1 MVVFSYMQ
9 GEVGKN
15 ISMKIYK
22 ARVMGFCYGVRK
34 AMEIAENAAVSGQKT
49 VTLGPIIHNP
59 QVVARLAGKGISPVM
74 STDEITDETV
84 IIRSHGIGPSC
95 YNNLKRKKS
104 VLLDATC
111 PFVKRNQ
118 EIAKGLAAEGKKIV
132 LVGEKKHPEM
142 LSVAEWAGEAP
153 YIVETMEDVEALPD
167 LDEVHIVIQTTFSLS
182 LADRLITAIKRK
194 AGSVSVH
201 KTICNA
207 TSDRQMAA
215 GELARNVDVMIV
227 IGGRNSAN
235 TGRLVEVCQAEGAVT
250 HHIETA
256 AELKK
261 EWFHSQCKVGIT
273 AGASTPDWIIEEV
286 FFIMEDM
293 NEMLEQEEMN
303 LDVHKGSVV
312 EGKVVDLTDDKA
324 WISFGYKTEAVL
336 PLHEYSYPE
345 PASLK
350 DVLQVG
356 DSLRVQVVSSVKE
369 DSTIFVSKI
378 KVDRLA
384 DWDVAKEAFDKGEP
398 VECEGIEAIKVGLLV
413 QLKSLRGFIPLSQ
426 GDLRF
431 VHSLQ
436 SLVGQKFKAKI
447 LEVDPTKNRLVLSRK
462 AVLEE
467 QRTGELD
474 VIEQAYENG
483 EVLKGTVKKI
493 MPYGAFVALNGIE
506 GLLHISDVSWRKIS
520 KVEDVLQ
527 PEQVIDVKIKSFDR
541 EKQRISFSHKDCL
554 PNPWET
560 AVKDHEVDDI
570 VGARVVKILEF
581 GVIVELE
588 DGLTGLLHINEMTQ
602 DHNKKPGDICRVGDD
617 LTVRIIGIDEA
628 RKRISFSLVEA
639 PVHEEAEVEAE
650 TEEKV
655 KE

>member
-1 MVVFSYMQ
+1 M
-9 GEVGKN
+9 E
-15 ISMKIYK
+15 IYK
-22 ARVMGFCYGVRK
+22 SKVMGFCYGVRK
-34 AMEIAENAAVSGQKT
+34 AMQIAEKAALSGRKT

-59 QVVARLAGKGISPVM
+59 QVVKKLADKGIPPVN
-74 STDEITDETV
+74 SADDITDEAV

-95 YNNLKRKKS
+95 YNNLKCKKS

-118 EIAKGLAAEGKKIV
+118 MIVKDLAAEGKTII

-142 LSVAEWAGEAP
+142 LSVAEWAGEHP
-153 YIVETMEDVEALPD
+153 VIVETEEDAEALPHVK
-167 LDEVHIVIQTTFSLS
+167 EAHIVIQTTFSLT
-182 LADRLITAIKRK
+182 LADELIEAISRK
-194 AGSVSVH
+194 ADSVSVH

-207 TSDRQMAA
+207 TAERQTAA
-215 GELARNVDVMIV
+215 KELARNVDVMIV

-235 TGRLVEVCQAEGAVT
+235 TGRLVEVCRREGAVT

-256 AELKK
+256 EELKP
-261 EWFHSQCKVGIT
+261 EWFRSYDKIGIT

-286 FFIMEDM
+286 VLIMEDM

-312 EGKVVDLTDDKA
+312 DGTVVDVDDDKA

-336 PLHEYSYPE
+336 PIHEYSYPE

-350 DVLQVG
+350 DVLKAG
-356 DSLRVQVVSSVKE
+356 DTLRVQVVSGIKE

-384 DWDVAKEAFDKGEP
+384 DWDIAQEAFDKNEA

-436 SLVGQKFKAKI
+436 NLVGQKFEAKI
-447 LEVDPTKNRLVLSRK
+447 LEVDRTKNRLVLSRK

-467 QRTGELD
+467 QRTDELD
-474 VIEQAYENG
+474 VIEEAYKNG

-493 MPYGAFVALNGIE
+493 MPYGAFIALRGVE
-506 GLLHISDVSWRKIS
+506 GLLHISDISWKKIS

-527 PEQVIDVKIKSFDR
+527 PDQEIDVKIKSFDR
-541 EKQRISFSHKDCL
+541 EKQRISFSHKECL

-560 AVKDHEVDDI
+560 AVNDHEIDD
-570 VGARVVKILEF
+570 VVEAKVVKILEF

-602 DHNKKPGDICRVGDD
+602 DHNKKTSDICRVGDV
-617 LTVRIIGIDEA
+617 LHVRIIGIDEA
-628 RKRISFSLVEA
+628 RKRISFSLVDA
-639 PVHEEAEVEAE
+639 PAHEKEEE
-650 TEEKV
+650 TEE
-655 KE
+655 

>member
-1 MVVFSYMQ
+1 
-9 GEVGKN
+9 
-15 ISMKIYK
+15 MKIYK
-22 ARVMGFCYGVRK
+22 AKAMGFCYGVRR
-34 AMEIAENAAVSGQKT
+34 AMEIAEKAANSGKKT
-49 VTLGPIIHNP
+49 VTLGSIIHNP
-59 QVVARLAGKGISPVM
+59 QVVKRLADKGVPAVGSV
-74 STDEITDETV
+74 DEITDEAV

-95 YNNLKRKKS
+95 YNNLKCKNS

-118 EIAKGLAAEGKKIV
+118 DIAKKLVAEGKQIV
-132 LVGEKKHPEM
+132 LIGEKKHPEM
-142 LSVAEWAGEAP
+142 LSVAEWAGEKP
-153 YIVETMEDVEALPD
+153 FLVETMADVEQLPYM
-167 LDEVHIVIQTTFSLS
+167 EEAHIVIQTTFSIA
-182 LADRLITAIKRK
+182 LADRLIAAISEK
-194 AGSVSVH
+194 AGTVDVH

-207 TSDRQMAA
+207 TEERQTAA
-215 GELARNVDVMIV
+215 KELAGNVDVMIV

-256 AELKK
+256 EELKL
-261 EWFHSQCKVGIT
+261 EWFHSRDKVGIT

-293 NEMLEQEEMN
+293 NEMLEMEEMN

-312 EGKVVDLTDDKA
+312 EGKVVDLSDDKA

-336 PLHEYSYPE
+336 PIHEYSYPE

-350 DVLQVG
+350 DVLKVG
-356 DSLRVQVVSSVKE
+356 DVLRVQVVSGVKE
-369 DSTIFVSKI
+369 DNTIFVSKI

-384 DWDVAKEAFDKGEP
+384 DWDVAQEAFDKGEP

-436 SLVGQKFKAKI
+436 GLVGQKFEAKI
-447 LEVDPTKNRLVLSRK
+447 LEVDRTKNRLVLSRK

-467 QRTGELD
+467 QRTSDLD
-474 VIEQAYENG
+474 VIEKAYEDG

-506 GLLHISDVSWRKIS
+506 GLLHISDISWRKIS
-520 KVEDVLQ
+520 KVEDVLE
-527 PEQVIDVKIKSFDR
+527 PEQEIDVKIKSFDR

-554 PNPWET
+554 PNPWEN
-560 AVKDHEVDDI
+560 AVHDHEVDD
-570 VGARVVKILEF
+570 VVDAKVVKILEF

-602 DHNKKPGDICRVGDD
+602 DHNKKPGDICQVGDD
-617 LTVRIIGIDEA
+617 LKVRIIGIDEA

-639 PVHEEAEVEAE
+639 PVREELEV
-650 TEEKV
+650 TEE
-655 KE
+655 

>member
-1 MVVFSYMQ
+1 
-9 GEVGKN
+9 
-15 ISMKIYK
+15 MKIYK
-22 ARVMGFCYGVRK
+22 SKVMGFCYGVRK
-34 AMEIAENAAVSGQKT
+34 AMKISEKAAVSGKKT

-59 QVVARLAGKGISPVM
+59 QVVKKLADRGVVAVKNV
-74 STDEITDETV
+74 DEVINEAV

-95 YNNLKRKKS
+95 YNVLKCKNS

-118 EIAKGLAAEGKKIV
+118 NIVKDLAAEGKTIV
-132 LVGEKKHPEM
+132 LIGEKKHPEM
-142 LSVAEWAGEAP
+142 LSVAEWAGEHP
-153 YIVETMEDVEALPD
+153 VIVETMEDVDLLPPMKEA
-167 LDEVHIVIQTTFSLS
+167 HIVIQTTFFLALAERLTEAISQKAESL
-182 LADRLITAIKRK
+182 
-194 AGSVSVH
+194 VVH

-207 TSDRQMAA
+207 TAERQQAA
-215 GELARNVDVMIV
+215 AELAKNVDVMIV

-256 AELKK
+256 EELDPK
-261 EWFHSQCKVGIT
+261 WFRSHDKVGIT

-286 FFIMEDM
+286 VFIMEDM

-312 EGKVVDLTDDKA
+312 DGTVVDLSDDKA

-336 PLHEYSYPE
+336 PIHEYSYPE

-356 DSLRVQVVSSVKE
+356 DTLRVQVVSGIKE

-384 DWDVAKEAFDKGEP
+384 DWDVAQEAFDKGET
-398 VECEGIEAIKVGLLV
+398 VECEGVEAIKVGLLV

-436 SLVGQKFKAKI
+436 NLVGQKFEAKI
-447 LEVDPTKNRLVLSRK
+447 LEVDRTKNRLVLSRK

-467 QRTGELD
+467 QRTDELD
-474 VIEQAYENG
+474 AIEAAYEKG
-483 EVLKGTVKKI
+483 EILKGTVKKI
-493 MPYGAFVALNGIE
+493 MPYGAFVALHGVE
-506 GLLHISDVSWRKIS
+506 GLLHISDISWKKIA

-527 PEQVIDVKIKSFDR
+527 PDQEIDVKIKSFDR
-541 EKQRISFSHKDCL
+541 EKQRISFSHKDCM
-554 PNPWET
+554 PNPWES
-560 AVKDHEVDDI
+560 AVNNHEVDD
-570 VGARVVKILEF
+570 VVEVKVVKVLEF
-581 GVIVELE
+581 GVIVEME

-602 DHNKKPGDICRVGDD
+602 DHNKKPGDLCHLGDV
-617 LTVRIIGIDEA
+617 LKVRIIGIDEA
-628 RKRISFSLVEA
+628 RKRISFSLVEGPA
-639 PVHEEAEVEAE
+639 HEPEEAEAE
-650 TEEKV
+650 TEPAE
-655 KE
+655 EE

>member
-1 MVVFSYMQ
+1 
-9 GEVGKN
+9 
-15 ISMKIYK
+15 MKIYK

-59 QVVARLAGKGISPVM
+59 QVVARLAGKGISPVA

-118 EIAKGLAAEGKKIV
+118 DIAKGLAAEGKKIV

-207 TSDRQMAA
+207 TSDRQTAA
-215 GELARNVDVMIV
+215 GENVDVMIV

-350 DVLQVG
+350 DVLQIG

-650 TEEKV
+650 AETEEKV
-655 KE
+655 EE

>member
-1 MVVFSYMQ
+1 
-9 GEVGKN
+9 
-15 ISMKIYK
+15 MKIYK
-22 ARVMGFCYGVRK
+22 SKVMGFCYGVRK
-34 AMEIAENAAVSGQKT
+34 AMKIAEKAAVSGKKT

-59 QVVARLAGKGISPVM
+59 QVVKKLADCGVVAVKNV
-74 STDEITDETV
+74 DEITNEAV

-95 YNNLKRKKS
+95 YNDLKCKNS
-104 VLLDATC
+104 ALLDATC

-118 EIAKGLAAEGKKIV
+118 KIVKDLAAEGKTIV
-132 LVGEKKHPEM
+132 LIGEKKHPEM
-142 LSVAEWAGEAP
+142 LSVAEWAGEHP
-153 YIVETMEDVEALPD
+153 VIVETMKDVDLLPPMKEA
-167 LDEVHIVIQTTFSLS
+167 HIVIQTTFF
-182 LADRLITAIKRK
+182 LALAERLIEAISPK
-194 AGSVSVH
+194 AESLIVH

-207 TSDRQMAA
+207 TAERQQAA
-215 GELARNVDVMIV
+215 AELAKNVDVMIV

-256 AELKK
+256 EELDLK
-261 EWFHSQCKVGIT
+261 WFHSHDKVGIT

-286 FFIMEDM
+286 VFIMEDM

-312 EGKVVDLTDDKA
+312 DGTVVDLSDDKA

-336 PLHEYSYPE
+336 PIHEYSYPE

-356 DSLRVQVVSSVKE
+356 DTLRVQVVSGIKE

-384 DWDVAKEAFDKGEP
+384 DWDVAQEAFDKDET
-398 VECEGIEAIKVGLLV
+398 VECEGVEAIKVGLLV

-436 SLVGQKFKAKI
+436 NLVGQKFEAKI
-447 LEVDPTKNRLVLSRK
+447 LEVDRTKNRLVLSRK

-467 QRTGELD
+467 QRTDELD
-474 VIEQAYENG
+474 AIEAAYEKG
-483 EVLKGTVKKI
+483 EILKGTVKKI
-493 MPYGAFVALNGIE
+493 MPYGAFVALQGVE
-506 GLLHISDVSWRKIS
+506 GLLHISDISWKKIA

-527 PEQVIDVKIKSFDR
+527 PDQEIDVKIKSFDR
-541 EKQRISFSHKDCL
+541 EKQRISFSHKDCM
-554 PNPWET
+554 PNPWES
-560 AVKDHEVDDI
+560 AVNNHEVDD
-570 VGARVVKILEF
+570 VVEVKVVKVLEF
-581 GVIVELE
+581 GVIVEME

-602 DHNKKPGDICRVGDD
+602 DHNKKPGDLCYLGDV
-617 LTVRIIGIDEA
+617 LQVRIIGIDEA
-628 RKRISFSLVEA
+628 RKRISFSLVEGPA
-639 PVHEEAEVEAE
+639 HEPEEAEAE
-650 TEEKV
+650 TEPAE
-655 KE
+655 EE

>member
-1 MVVFSYMQ
+1 
-9 GEVGKN
+9 
-15 ISMKIYK
+15 MKIYK
-22 ARVMGFCYGVRK
+22 SKVMGFCYGVRK
-34 AMEIAENAAVSGQKT
+34 AMKIAEKAAVSGKKT

-59 QVVARLAGKGISPVM
+59 QVVKKLADRGVVAVKNV
-74 STDEITDETV
+74 DEVINEAV

-95 YNNLKRKKS
+95 YNVLKCKNS

-118 EIAKGLAAEGKKIV
+118 NIVKDLAAEGKTIV
-132 LVGEKKHPEM
+132 LIGEKKHPEM
-142 LSVAEWAGEAP
+142 LSVAEWAGEHP
-153 YIVETMEDVEALPD
+153 VIVETMEDVDLLPPMKEA
-167 LDEVHIVIQTTFSLS
+167 HIVIQTTFFLALAERLTEAISQKAESL
-182 LADRLITAIKRK
+182 
-194 AGSVSVH
+194 VVH

-207 TSDRQMAA
+207 TAERQQAA
-215 GELARNVDVMIV
+215 AELAKNVDVMIV

-256 AELKK
+256 EELDPK
-261 EWFHSQCKVGIT
+261 WFRSHDKVGIT

-286 FFIMEDM
+286 VFIMEDM

-312 EGKVVDLTDDKA
+312 DGTVVDLSDDKA

-336 PLHEYSYPE
+336 PIHEYSYPE

-356 DSLRVQVVSSVKE
+356 DTLRVQVVSGIKE

-384 DWDVAKEAFDKGEP
+384 DWDVAQEAFDKGET
-398 VECEGIEAIKVGLLV
+398 VECEGVEAIKVGLLV

-436 SLVGQKFKAKI
+436 NLVGQKFEAKI
-447 LEVDPTKNRLVLSRK
+447 LEVDRTKNRLVLSRK

-467 QRTGELD
+467 QRTDELD
-474 VIEQAYENG
+474 AIEAAYEKG
-483 EVLKGTVKKI
+483 EILKGTVKKI
-493 MPYGAFVALNGIE
+493 MPYGAFVSLHGVE
-506 GLLHISDVSWRKIS
+506 GLLHISDISWKKIA

-527 PEQVIDVKIKSFDR
+527 PDQEIDVKIKSFDR
-541 EKQRISFSHKDCL
+541 EKQRISFSHKDCM
-554 PNPWET
+554 PNPWES
-560 AVKDHEVDDI
+560 AVNNHEVDD
-570 VGARVVKILEF
+570 VVEVKVVKVLEF
-581 GVIVELE
+581 GVIVEME

-602 DHNKKPGDICRVGDD
+602 DHNKKPGDLCHLGDV
-617 LTVRIIGIDEA
+617 LQVRIIGIDEA
-628 RKRISFSLVEA
+628 RKRISFSLVEGPA
-639 PVHEEAEVEAE
+639 HEQEEAEAE
-650 TEEKV
+650 TEPAE
-655 KE
+655 EE

>member
-1 MVVFSYMQ
+1 
-9 GEVGKN
+9 
-15 ISMKIYK
+15 MKIYK
-22 ARVMGFCYGVRK
+22 SKVMGFCYGVRE
-34 AMEIAENAAVSGQKT
+34 AMKIAEKAAVSGKKT

-59 QVVARLAGKGISPVM
+59 QVVKKLADRGVAAVKSV
-74 STDEITDETV
+74 DEITNEAV

-95 YNNLKRKKS
+95 YNDLKCKNS

-118 EIAKGLAAEGKKIV
+118 NIVKDLAAEGKTIV
-132 LVGEKKHPEM
+132 LIGEKKHPEM
-142 LSVAEWAGEAP
+142 LSVAEWAGEHP
-153 YIVETMEDVEALPD
+153 VIVETMEDVDLLPPMKEA
-167 LDEVHIVIQTTFSLS
+167 HIVIQTTFFLALAERLTEAISQKAESL
-182 LADRLITAIKRK
+182 
-194 AGSVSVH
+194 VVH

-207 TSDRQMAA
+207 TAERQQAA
-215 GELARNVDVMIV
+215 AELAKNVDVMIV

-256 AELKK
+256 EELDLK
-261 EWFHSQCKVGIT
+261 WFHSHDKVGIT

-286 FFIMEDM
+286 VFIMEDM

-312 EGKVVDLTDDKA
+312 DGTVVDLSDDKA

-336 PLHEYSYPE
+336 PIHEYSYPE

-356 DSLRVQVVSSVKE
+356 DTLRVQVVSGIKE

-384 DWDVAKEAFDKGEP
+384 DWDVAQEAFDKDET
-398 VECEGIEAIKVGLLV
+398 VECEGVEAIKVGLLV

-436 SLVGQKFKAKI
+436 NLVGQKFEAKI
-447 LEVDPTKNRLVLSRK
+447 LEVDRTKNRLVLSRK

-467 QRTGELD
+467 QRTDELD
-474 VIEQAYENG
+474 AIEAAYEKG
-483 EVLKGTVKKI
+483 EILKGTVKKI
-493 MPYGAFVALNGIE
+493 MPYGAFVALQGVE
-506 GLLHISDVSWRKIS
+506 GLLHISDISWKKIA

-527 PEQVIDVKIKSFDR
+527 PDQEIDVKIKSFDR
-541 EKQRISFSHKDCL
+541 EKQRISFSHKDCM
-554 PNPWET
+554 PNPWES
-560 AVKDHEVDDI
+560 AVNNHEVDD
-570 VGARVVKILEF
+570 VVKVKVVKVLEF
-581 GVIVELE
+581 GVIVEME

-602 DHNKKPGDICRVGDD
+602 DHNKKPGDLCHLGDV
-617 LTVRIIGIDEA
+617 LQVRIIGIDEA
-628 RKRISFSLVEA
+628 RKRISFSLVEGPA
-639 PVHEEAEVEAE
+639 HEPEEAEAE
-650 TEEKV
+650 TEPAE
-655 KE
+655 EE

>member
-1 MVVFSYMQ
+1 
-9 GEVGKN
+9 
-15 ISMKIYK
+15 MKIYK
-22 ARVMGFCYGVRK
+22 SKVMGFCYGVRE
-34 AMEIAENAAVSGQKT
+34 AMKIAEKAAVSGKKT

-59 QVVARLAGKGISPVM
+59 QVVKKLADRGVAAVKSVN
-74 STDEITDETV
+74 EITNEAV

-95 YNNLKRKKS
+95 YNDLKCKNS

-118 EIAKGLAAEGKKIV
+118 KIVKDLAAEGKTIV
-132 LVGEKKHPEM
+132 LIGEKKHPEM
-142 LSVAEWAGEAP
+142 LSVAEWAGEHP
-153 YIVETMEDVEALPD
+153 IIVETMKDADLLPTMKEA
-167 LDEVHIVIQTTFSLS
+167 HIVIQTTFF
-182 LADRLITAIKRK
+182 LALAERLIEAISHK
-194 AGSVSVH
+194 AESLVVH

-207 TSDRQMAA
+207 TAERQQAA
-215 GELARNVDVMIV
+215 AELAKNVDVMIV

-256 AELKK
+256 EELDLK
-261 EWFHSQCKVGIT
+261 WFRSHDKVGIT

-286 FFIMEDM
+286 VFIMEDM

-312 EGKVVDLTDDKA
+312 DGTVVDLSDDKA

-336 PLHEYSYPE
+336 PIHEYSYPE

-356 DSLRVQVVSSVKE
+356 DTLRVQVVSGIKE

-384 DWDVAKEAFDKGEP
+384 DWDVAQEAFDKDET
-398 VECEGIEAIKVGLLV
+398 VECEGVEAIKVGLLV

-436 SLVGQKFKAKI
+436 NLVGQKFEAKI
-447 LEVDPTKNRLVLSRK
+447 LEVDRTKNRLVLSRK

-467 QRTGELD
+467 QRTDELD
-474 VIEQAYENG
+474 AIEAAYEKG
-483 EVLKGTVKKI
+483 EILKGTVKKI
-493 MPYGAFVALNGIE
+493 MPYGAFVALQGVE
-506 GLLHISDVSWRKIS
+506 GLLHISDISWKKIA

-527 PEQVIDVKIKSFDR
+527 PDQEIDVKIKSFDR
-541 EKQRISFSHKDCL
+541 EKQRISFSHKDCM
-554 PNPWET
+554 PNPWES
-560 AVKDHEVDDI
+560 AVNNHEVDD
-570 VGARVVKILEF
+570 VVEVKVVKVLEF
-581 GVIVELE
+581 GVIVEME

-602 DHNKKPGDICRVGDD
+602 DHNKKPGDLCHLGDV
-617 LTVRIIGIDEA
+617 LKVRIIGIDEA
-628 RKRISFSLVEA
+628 RKRISFSLVEGPA
-639 PVHEEAEVEAE
+639 HEPEEAEAE
-650 TEEKV
+650 TEPAE
-655 KE
+655 E

>member
-1 MVVFSYMQ
+1 
-9 GEVGKN
+9 
-15 ISMKIYK
+15 MKIYK

-59 QVVARLAGKGISPVM
+59 QVVARLAGKGISPVT

-256 AELKK
+256 VELKK

-378 KVDRLA
+378 
-384 DWDVAKEAFDKGEP
+384 KEAFDKGEP

-617 LTVRIIGIDEA
+617 LTVRIIGVDEA

>member
-1 MVVFSYMQ
+1 
-9 GEVGKN
+9 
-15 ISMKIYK
+15 MKIYK
-22 ARVMGFCYGVRK
+22 SKVMGFCYGVRE
-34 AMEIAENAAVSGQKT
+34 AMKIAEKAAASGKKT

-59 QVVARLAGKGISPVM
+59 QVVKKLADRGVAAVKSVN
-74 STDEITDETV
+74 EITNEAV

-95 YNNLKRKKS
+95 YNDLKCKNS

-118 EIAKGLAAEGKKIV
+118 KIVKDLAAEGKTIV
-132 LVGEKKHPEM
+132 LIGEKKHPEM
-142 LSVAEWAGEAP
+142 LSVAEWAGEHP
-153 YIVETMEDVEALPD
+153 VIVETMKDVDLLPPMKEA
-167 LDEVHIVIQTTFSLS
+167 HIVIQTTFF
-182 LADRLITAIKRK
+182 LALAERLIEAISPK
-194 AGSVSVH
+194 AESLIVH

-207 TSDRQMAA
+207 TAERQQAA
-215 GELARNVDVMIV
+215 AELAKNVDVMIV

-256 AELKK
+256 EELDLK
-261 EWFHSQCKVGIT
+261 WFHSHDKVGIT

-286 FFIMEDM
+286 VFIMEDM

-312 EGKVVDLTDDKA
+312 DGTVVDLSDDKA

-336 PLHEYSYPE
+336 PIHEYSYPE

-356 DSLRVQVVSSVKE
+356 DTLRVQVVSGIKE

-384 DWDVAKEAFDKGEP
+384 DWDVAQEAFDKDET
-398 VECEGIEAIKVGLLV
+398 VECEGVEAIKVGLLV

-436 SLVGQKFKAKI
+436 NLVGQKFEAKI
-447 LEVDPTKNRLVLSRK
+447 LEVDRTKNRLVLSRK

-467 QRTGELD
+467 QRTDELD
-474 VIEQAYENG
+474 AIEAAYEKG
-483 EVLKGTVKKI
+483 EILKGTVKKI
-493 MPYGAFVALNGIE
+493 MPYGAFVALQGVE
-506 GLLHISDVSWRKIS
+506 GLLHISDISWKKIA

-527 PEQVIDVKIKSFDR
+527 PDQEIDVKIKSFDR
-541 EKQRISFSHKDCL
+541 EKQRISFSHKDCM
-554 PNPWET
+554 PNPWES
-560 AVKDHEVDDI
+560 AVNNHEVDD
-570 VGARVVKILEF
+570 VVEVKVVKVLEF
-581 GVIVELE
+581 GVIVEME

-602 DHNKKPGDICRVGDD
+602 DHNKKPGDLCHLGDV
-617 LTVRIIGIDEA
+617 LQVRIIGIDEA
-628 RKRISFSLVEA
+628 RKRISFSLVEGPA
-639 PVHEEAEVEAE
+639 HEPEEAEAE
-650 TEEKV
+650 TEPAE
-655 KE
+655 EE

>member
-1 MVVFSYMQ
+1 
-9 GEVGKN
+9 
-15 ISMKIYK
+15 MKIYK
-22 ARVMGFCYGVRK
+22 SKVMGFCYGVRK
-34 AMEIAENAAVSGQKT
+34 AMKIAEKAAVSGKKT

-59 QVVARLAGKGISPVM
+59 QVVKKLADRGVVAVKSV
-74 STDEITDETV
+74 DEITNEAV

-95 YNNLKRKKS
+95 YNNLKCKNS

-118 EIAKGLAAEGKKIV
+118 NIVKDLAAEGKTIV
-132 LVGEKKHPEM
+132 LIGEKKHPEM
-142 LSVAEWAGEAP
+142 LSVAEWAGEHP
-153 YIVETMEDVEALPD
+153 VIVETMEDVDLLPPMKEA
-167 LDEVHIVIQTTFSLS
+167 HIVIQTTFFLALSERLTEAISQKAESL
-182 LADRLITAIKRK
+182 
-194 AGSVSVH
+194 VVH

-207 TSDRQMAA
+207 TAERQQAA
-215 GELARNVDVMIV
+215 AELAKNVDVMIV

-256 AELKK
+256 EELDLK
-261 EWFHSQCKVGIT
+261 WFHSHDKVGIT

-286 FFIMEDM
+286 VFIMEDM

-312 EGKVVDLTDDKA
+312 DGTVVDLSDDKA

-336 PLHEYSYPE
+336 PIHEYSYPE

-356 DSLRVQVVSSVKE
+356 DTLRVQVVSGIKE

-384 DWDVAKEAFDKGEP
+384 DWDVAQEAFDKDET
-398 VECEGIEAIKVGLLV
+398 VECEGVEAIKVGLLV

-436 SLVGQKFKAKI
+436 NLVGQKFEAKI
-447 LEVDPTKNRLVLSRK
+447 LEVDRTKNRLVLSRK

-467 QRTGELD
+467 QRTDELD
-474 VIEQAYENG
+474 AIEAAYEKG
-483 EVLKGTVKKI
+483 EILKGTVKKI
-493 MPYGAFVALNGIE
+493 MPYGAFVALQGVE
-506 GLLHISDVSWRKIS
+506 GLLHISDISWKKIA

-527 PEQVIDVKIKSFDR
+527 PDQEIDVKIKSFDR
-541 EKQRISFSHKDCL
+541 EKQRISFSHKDCM
-554 PNPWET
+554 PNPWES
-560 AVKDHEVDDI
+560 AVNNHEVDD
-570 VGARVVKILEF
+570 VVEVKVVKVLEF
-581 GVIVELE
+581 GVIVEME

-602 DHNKKPGDICRVGDD
+602 DHNKKPGDFCHLGDV
-617 LTVRIIGIDEA
+617 LKVRIIGIDEA
-628 RKRISFSLVEA
+628 RKRISFSLVEGPA
-639 PVHEEAEVEAE
+639 HEPEEAEAE
-650 TEEKV
+650 TEPAE
-655 KE
+655 EE

>member
-1 MVVFSYMQ
+1 
-9 GEVGKN
+9 
-15 ISMKIYK
+15 MKIYK
-22 ARVMGFCYGVRK
+22 SKVMGFCYGVRE
-34 AMEIAENAAVSGQKT
+34 AMKIAEKAAASGKKT

-59 QVVARLAGKGISPVM
+59 QVVKKLADRGVAAVKSVN
-74 STDEITDETV
+74 EITNEAV

-95 YNNLKRKKS
+95 YNDLKCKNS

-118 EIAKGLAAEGKKIV
+118 KIVKDLAAEGKTIV
-132 LVGEKKHPEM
+132 LIGEKKHPEM
-142 LSVAEWAGEAP
+142 LSVAEWAGEHP
-153 YIVETMEDVEALPD
+153 VIVETMKDVDLLPPMKEA
-167 LDEVHIVIQTTFSLS
+167 HIVIQTTFF
-182 LADRLITAIKRK
+182 LALAERLIEAISPK
-194 AGSVSVH
+194 AESLIVH

-207 TSDRQMAA
+207 TAERQQAA
-215 GELARNVDVMIV
+215 AELAKNVDVMIV

-256 AELKK
+256 EELDLK
-261 EWFHSQCKVGIT
+261 WFHSHDKVGIT

-286 FFIMEDM
+286 VFIMEDM

-303 LDVHKGSVV
+303 LDVHKGRVV
-312 EGKVVDLTDDKA
+312 DGTVVDLSDDKA

-336 PLHEYSYPE
+336 PIHEYSYPE

-356 DSLRVQVVSSVKE
+356 DTLRVQVVSGIKE

-384 DWDVAKEAFDKGEP
+384 DWDVAQEAFDKDET
-398 VECEGIEAIKVGLLV
+398 VECEGVEAIKVGLLV

-436 SLVGQKFKAKI
+436 NLVGQKFEAKI
-447 LEVDPTKNRLVLSRK
+447 LEVDRTKNRLVLSRK

-467 QRTGELD
+467 QRTDELD
-474 VIEQAYENG
+474 AIEAAYEKG
-483 EVLKGTVKKI
+483 EILKGTVKKI
-493 MPYGAFVALNGIE
+493 MPYGAFVALQGVE
-506 GLLHISDVSWRKIS
+506 GLLHISDISWKKIA

-527 PEQVIDVKIKSFDR
+527 PDQEIDVKIKSFDR
-541 EKQRISFSHKDCL
+541 EKQRISFSHKDCM
-554 PNPWET
+554 PNPWES
-560 AVKDHEVDDI
+560 AVNNHEVDD
-570 VGARVVKILEF
+570 VVEVKVVKVLEF
-581 GVIVELE
+581 GVIVEME

-602 DHNKKPGDICRVGDD
+602 DHNKKPGDLCYLGDV
-617 LTVRIIGIDEA
+617 LQVRIIGIDEA
-628 RKRISFSLVEA
+628 RKRISFSLVEGPA
-639 PVHEEAEVEAE
+639 HEPEEAEAE
-650 TEEKV
+650 TEPAE
-655 KE
+655 EE

>member
-1 MVVFSYMQ
+1 
-9 GEVGKN
+9 
-15 ISMKIYK
+15 MKIYK
-22 ARVMGFCYGVRK
+22 SKVMGFCYGVRE
-34 AMEIAENAAVSGQKT
+34 AMKIAEKAAVSGKKT

-59 QVVARLAGKGISPVM
+59 QVVKKLADRGVAAVKSV
-74 STDEITDETV
+74 DEITNEAV

-95 YNNLKRKKS
+95 YNDLKCKNS

-118 EIAKGLAAEGKKIV
+118 KIVKDLAAEGKTIV
-132 LVGEKKHPEM
+132 LIGEKKHPEM
-142 LSVAEWAGEAP
+142 LSVAEWAGDDP
-153 YIVETMEDVEALPD
+153 IIVETMDDVEKLPTMK
-167 LDEVHIVIQTTFSLS
+167 EAHIVIQTTFSLA
-182 LADRLITAIKRK
+182 LADRLIDAISQRVEH
-194 AGSVSVH
+194 VSVH

-207 TSDRQMAA
+207 TTERQEAA
-215 GELARNVDVMIV
+215 RELAKNVDVMIV

-256 AELKK
+256 KELKL
-261 EWFHSQCKVGIT
+261 EWFHSHDKVGIT

-286 FFIMEDM
+286 VFIMEDM

-312 EGKVVDLTDDKA
+312 DGTVVDLSDDKA

-336 PLHEYSYPE
+336 PIHEYSYPE

-356 DSLRVQVVSSVKE
+356 DTLRVQVVSGIKE

-384 DWDVAKEAFDKGEP
+384 DWDVAQEAFDKDET
-398 VECEGIEAIKVGLLV
+398 VECEGVEAIKVGLLV

-436 SLVGQKFKAKI
+436 NLVGQKFEAKI
-447 LEVDPTKNRLVLSRK
+447 LEVDRTKNRLVLSRK

-467 QRTGELD
+467 QRTDELD
-474 VIEQAYENG
+474 AIEAAYEKG
-483 EVLKGTVKKI
+483 EILKGTVKKI
-493 MPYGAFVALNGIE
+493 MPYGAFVALQGVE
-506 GLLHISDVSWRKIS
+506 GLLHISDISWKKIA

-527 PEQVIDVKIKSFDR
+527 PDQEIDVKIKSFDR
-541 EKQRISFSHKDCL
+541 EKQRISFSHKDCM
-554 PNPWET
+554 PNPWES
-560 AVKDHEVDDI
+560 AVNNHEVDD
-570 VGARVVKILEF
+570 VVEVKVVKVLEF
-581 GVIVELE
+581 GVIVEME

-602 DHNKKPGDICRVGDD
+602 DHNKKPGDLCHLGDV
-617 LTVRIIGIDEA
+617 LQVRIIGIDEA
-628 RKRISFSLVEA
+628 RKRISFSLVEGPA
-639 PVHEEAEVEAE
+639 HEPEEAEAE
-650 TEEKV
+650 TEPAE
-655 KE
+655 EE

>member
-1 MVVFSYMQ
+1 
-9 GEVGKN
+9 
-15 ISMKIYK
+15 MKIYK
-22 ARVMGFCYGVRK
+22 SKVMGFCYGVRE
-34 AMEIAENAAVSGQKT
+34 AMKIAEKAAVSGKKT

-59 QVVARLAGKGISPVM
+59 QVVKKLADRGVAAVKSVN
-74 STDEITDETV
+74 EITNEAV

-95 YNNLKRKKS
+95 YNDLKCKNS

-118 EIAKGLAAEGKKIV
+118 KIVKDLAAEGKTIV
-132 LVGEKKHPEM
+132 LIGEKKHPEM
-142 LSVAEWAGEAP
+142 LSVAELAGEHP
-153 YIVETMEDVEALPD
+153 IIVETMKDVDLVPPMKEA
-167 LDEVHIVIQTTFSLS
+167 HIVIQTTFF
-182 LADRLITAIKRK
+182 LALAERLIEAISPK
-194 AGSVSVH
+194 AESLIVH

-207 TSDRQMAA
+207 TAERQQAA
-215 GELARNVDVMIV
+215 AELAKNVDVMIV

-256 AELKK
+256 EELDLK
-261 EWFHSQCKVGIT
+261 WFHSHDKVGIT

-286 FFIMEDM
+286 VFIMEDM

-312 EGKVVDLTDDKA
+312 DGTVVDLSDDKA

-336 PLHEYSYPE
+336 PIHEYSYPE

-356 DSLRVQVVSSVKE
+356 DTLRVQVVSGIKE

-384 DWDVAKEAFDKGEP
+384 DWDVAQEAFDKDET
-398 VECEGIEAIKVGLLV
+398 VECEGVEAIKVGLLV

-436 SLVGQKFKAKI
+436 NLVGQKFEAKI
-447 LEVDPTKNRLVLSRK
+447 LEVDRTKNRLVLSRK

-467 QRTGELD
+467 QRTDELD
-474 VIEQAYENG
+474 AIEAAYEKG
-483 EVLKGTVKKI
+483 EILKGTVKKI
-493 MPYGAFVALNGIE
+493 MPYGAFVALQGVE
-506 GLLHISDVSWRKIS
+506 GLLHISDISWKKIA

-527 PEQVIDVKIKSFDR
+527 PDQEIDVKIKSFDR
-541 EKQRISFSHKDCL
+541 EKQRISFSHKDCM
-554 PNPWET
+554 PNPWES
-560 AVKDHEVDDI
+560 AVNNHEVDD
-570 VGARVVKILEF
+570 VVEVKVVKVLEF
-581 GVIVELE
+581 GVIVEME

-602 DHNKKPGDICRVGDD
+602 DHNKKPGDLCHLGDV
-617 LTVRIIGIDEA
+617 LKVRIIGIDEA
-628 RKRISFSLVEA
+628 RKRISFSLVEGPA
-639 PVHEEAEVEAE
+639 HEPEEAEAE
-650 TEEKV
+650 TEPAE
-655 KE
+655 EE

>member
-1 MVVFSYMQ
+1 
-9 GEVGKN
+9 
-15 ISMKIYK
+15 MKIYK
-22 ARVMGFCYGVRK
+22 SKVMGFCYGVRE
-34 AMEIAENAAVSGQKT
+34 AMKIAEKAAVSGKKT

-59 QVVARLAGKGISPVM
+59 QVVKKLADRGVAAVKSV
-74 STDEITDETV
+74 DEITNEAV

-95 YNNLKRKKS
+95 YNDLKCKNS

-118 EIAKGLAAEGKKIV
+118 KIVKDLAAEGKTIV
-132 LVGEKKHPEM
+132 LIGEKKHPEM
-142 LSVAEWAGEAP
+142 LSVAEWAGEHP
-153 YIVETMEDVEALPD
+153 VIVETMKDVDLLPPMKEA
-167 LDEVHIVIQTTFSLS
+167 HIVIQTTFF
-182 LADRLITAIKRK
+182 LALAERLIEAISHK
-194 AGSVSVH
+194 AESLSVH

-207 TSDRQMAA
+207 TAERQQAA
-215 GELARNVDVMIV
+215 AELAKNVDVMIV

-256 AELKK
+256 EELDLK
-261 EWFHSQCKVGIT
+261 WFHSHDKVGIT

-286 FFIMEDM
+286 VFIMEDM

-312 EGKVVDLTDDKA
+312 DGTVVDLSDDKA

-336 PLHEYSYPE
+336 PIHEYSYPE

-356 DSLRVQVVSSVKE
+356 DTLRVQVVSGIKE

-384 DWDVAKEAFDKGEP
+384 DWDVAQEAFDKDET
-398 VECEGIEAIKVGLLV
+398 VECEGVEAIKVGLLV

-436 SLVGQKFKAKI
+436 NLVGQKFEAKI
-447 LEVDPTKNRLVLSRK
+447 LEVDRTKNRLVLSRK

-467 QRTGELD
+467 QRTDELD
-474 VIEQAYENG
+474 AIEAAYEKG
-483 EVLKGTVKKI
+483 EILKGTVKKI
-493 MPYGAFVALNGIE
+493 MPYGAFVALQGVE
-506 GLLHISDVSWRKIS
+506 GLLHISDISWKKIA

-527 PEQVIDVKIKSFDR
+527 PDQEIDVKIKSFDR
-541 EKQRISFSHKDCL
+541 EKQRISFSHKDCM
-554 PNPWET
+554 PNPWES
-560 AVKDHEVDDI
+560 AVNNHEVDD
-570 VGARVVKILEF
+570 VVEVKVVKVLEF
-581 GVIVELE
+581 GVIVEME

-602 DHNKKPGDICRVGDD
+602 DHNKKPGDLCHLGDV
-617 LTVRIIGIDEA
+617 LQVRIIGIDEA
-628 RKRISFSLVEA
+628 RKRISFSLVEGPA
-639 PVHEEAEVEAE
+639 HEPEEAEAE
-650 TEEKV
+650 TEPAE
-655 KE
+655 EE

>member
-1 MVVFSYMQ
+1 
-9 GEVGKN
+9 
-15 ISMKIYK
+15 MKIYK
-22 ARVMGFCYGVRK
+22 SKVMGFCYGVRE
-34 AMEIAENAAVSGQKT
+34 AMKIAEKAAVSGKKT

-59 QVVARLAGKGISPVM
+59 QVVKKLADRGVAAVKSVN
-74 STDEITDETV
+74 EITNEAV

-95 YNNLKRKKS
+95 YNDLKCKNS

-118 EIAKGLAAEGKKIV
+118 KIVKDLAAEGKTIV
-132 LVGEKKHPEM
+132 LIGEKKHPEM
-142 LSVAEWAGEAP
+142 LSVAEWAGEHP
-153 YIVETMEDVEALPD
+153 VIVETMKDVDLLPPMKEA
-167 LDEVHIVIQTTFSLS
+167 HIVIQTTFF
-182 LADRLITAIKRK
+182 LALAERLIEAISPK
-194 AGSVSVH
+194 AESLIVH

-207 TSDRQMAA
+207 TAERQQAA
-215 GELARNVDVMIV
+215 AELAKNVDVMIV

-256 AELKK
+256 EELDLK
-261 EWFHSQCKVGIT
+261 WFHSHDKVGIT

-286 FFIMEDM
+286 VFIMEDM

-312 EGKVVDLTDDKA
+312 DGTVVDLSDDKA

-336 PLHEYSYPE
+336 PIHEYSYPE

-356 DSLRVQVVSSVKE
+356 DTLRVQVVSGIKE

-384 DWDVAKEAFDKGEP
+384 DWDVAQEAFDKDET
-398 VECEGIEAIKVGLLV
+398 VECEGVEAIKVGLLV

-436 SLVGQKFKAKI
+436 NLVGQKFEAKI
-447 LEVDPTKNRLVLSRK
+447 LEVDRTKNRLVLSRK

-467 QRTGELD
+467 QRTDELD
-474 VIEQAYENG
+474 AIEAAYEKG
-483 EVLKGTVKKI
+483 EILKGTVKKI
-493 MPYGAFVALNGIE
+493 MPYGAFVALQGVE
-506 GLLHISDVSWRKIS
+506 GLLHISDISWKKIA

-527 PEQVIDVKIKSFDR
+527 PDQEIDVKIKSFDR
-541 EKQRISFSHKDCL
+541 EKQRISFSHKDCM
-554 PNPWET
+554 PNPWES
-560 AVKDHEVDDI
+560 AVNNHEVDD
-570 VGARVVKILEF
+570 VVEVKVVKVLEF
-581 GVIVELE
+581 GVIVEME

-602 DHNKKPGDICRVGDD
+602 DHNKKPGDLCHLGDV
-617 LTVRIIGIDEA
+617 LQVRIIGIDEA
-628 RKRISFSLVEA
+628 RKRISFSLVEGPA
-639 PVHEEAEVEAE
+639 HEPEEAEAE
-650 TEEKV
+650 TEPAE
-655 KE
+655 EE